1 MASVFYD
8 AIMKAVSDDK
18 IKNPAAMA
26 KTGTTGCDKTF
37 GNDVYAGGLTQ
48 RGSGWDDGTYKHA
61 SEYGGLLFS
70 VRSDWDRD
78 QWRFARL
85 FTRNRDDL
93 LGWFE
98 RSAGVHAYGVWKN
111 NGNGKFDKIADLD
124 PDLFCNPRGVRF
136 IDMNGESFRSGWYC
150 NLTDICIADGLDDL
164 VCIDP
169 DGNLYLSIN
178 QGDGSASKPP
188 TFKRVSATAKIKN
201 TEGFKQDR
209 IVLADI
215 DGDGRGDYC
224 HLDDG

>member
-8 AIMKAVSDDK
+8 AIMKAVSDEK
-18 IKNPAAMA
+18 IKNPAVMA

-37 GNDVYAGGLTQ
+37 GNGVYAGGLTQ
-48 RGSGWDDGTYKHA
+48 RGSGRDDGTYKHA

-70 VRSDWDRD
+70 VTSDWDRD

-98 RSAGVHAYGVWKN
+98 KSAGVHAYGVWKN
-111 NGNGKFDKIADLD
+111 NGGGKFDKIADLD

-136 IDMNGESFRSGWYC
+136 IDMNGENFRSVSCYSF
-150 NLTDICIADGLDDL
+150 TDMCVADGLDDL

-169 DGNLYLSIN
+169 DGNLYLSM
-178 QGDGSASKPP
+178 S
-188 TFKRVSATAKIKN
+188 
-201 TEGFKQDR
+201 GFCR
-209 IVLADI
+209 RAE
-215 DGDGRGDYC
+215 
-224 HLDDG
+224 